1 MSFSG
6 EIKEELSK
14 LSNLK
19 DKKAVYYEL
28 IGYLITK
35 NTKIEKRIKYSTE
48 SEYNINRLNKL
59 LNNLNIKYDI
69 EMQGK
74 LYVISFSKNTDIKDI
89 QIIDSNI
96 CINPIEVDEDKDVK
110 AIIRGAFMG
119 GGFVSE
125 PTSKYHLEINFEN
138 ETNFEFIKRLLENYN
153 MSIKRL
159 KRDGSI
165 SLYIKDG
172 EEISNFLALIGAS
185 ESMLKFEEIRVIKEA
200 RNNVN
205 RMVNCEVANLNKTVT
220 AATKQIEAIRKLKN
234 SRKFTN
240 LPEELK
246 EIANLRLKNP
256 DASLIELGNM
266 LKEPVGK
273 SGVNYR
279 LNKLIKMAEE
289 L

>member
-1 MSFSG
+1 MSFSA

-19 DKKAVYYEL
+19 DKEAVYYEL

-96 CINPIEVDEDKDVK
+96 CINPIEVNEDKDVK

-138 ETNFEFIKRLLENYN
+138 ETNFEFIKKLLENYN

-172 EEISNFLALIGAS
+172 EEISNFLALIGAI

-240 LPEELK
+240 LSEELK

>member
-19 DKKAVYYEL
+19 DKEAVYYEL

-96 CINPIEVDEDKDVK
+96 CINPIEVNEDKDVK

-138 ETNFEFIKRLLENYN
+138 ETNFEFIKKLLENYN

-220 AATKQIEAIRKLKN
+220 AATKQIEAIRELKN
-234 SRKFTN
+234 SRKFAN
-240 LPEELK
+240 LSEELK

>member
-6 EIKEELSK
+6 EIKEELSQM
-14 LSNLK
+14 SNLK
-19 DKKAVYYEL
+19 DKEAVYYEL

-35 NTKIEKRIKYSTE
+35 NTKVEKKIRYSTE

-59 LNNLNIKYDI
+59 LSNLNIKYNI

-74 LYVISFSKNTDIKDI
+74 LYVISFSKKTEI
-89 QIIDSNI
+89 QNIEIIDSNI
-96 CINPIEVDEDKDVK
+96 CINNIEIKDDKNIK
-110 AIIRGAFMG
+110 AVIRGAFMG
-119 GGFVSE
+119 GGFMSE
-125 PTSKYHLEINFEN
+125 PINKYHLEINFEN
-138 ETNFEFIKRLLENYN
+138 EENFEFIKKLLKNYN
-153 MSIKRL
+153 LSIKRL
-159 KRDGSI
+159 KRNGSI

-185 ESMLKFEEIRVIKEA
+185 NSMLKFEEIRVIKDA

-220 AATKQIEAIRKLKN
+220 AATKQIDAIRKLKN

-240 LPEELK
+240 LPDELK
-246 EIANLRLKNP
+246 EIADLRIKNP
-256 DASLIELGNM
+256 DASLVELGGM
-266 LKEPVGK
+266 LKEPIGK

-279 LNKLIKMAEE
+279 LNKLIKMSEE

>member
-19 DKKAVYYEL
+19 DKEAVYYEL

-240 LPEELK
+240 LSEELK